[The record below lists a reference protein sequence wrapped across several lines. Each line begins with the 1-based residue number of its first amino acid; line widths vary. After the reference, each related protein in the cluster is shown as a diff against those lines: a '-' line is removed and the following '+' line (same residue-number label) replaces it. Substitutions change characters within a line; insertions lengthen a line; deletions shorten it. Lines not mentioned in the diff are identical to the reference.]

1 MLCQEAKRLGE
12 QVRPRREGMDV
23 WWEEGAAK
31 GKGTELGVEGVPETA
46 GAGAKGVKGSTPLE
60 GWNHV

>member
-1 MLCQEAKRLGE
+1 
-12 QVRPRREGMDV
+12 MDV
-23 WWEEGAAK
+23 WWEEGSAK